1 MSQRVSR
8 ALATGAVCVGLLTA
22 ATGLATAAVPRS
34 GAAAAA
40 SATACS
46 GTVRITAFAFQP
58 AEVAPGGS
66 SPATLTAKNCTGTS
80 RTVSETWYGRFS
92 APTPGIPA
100 GCPVLDPFLRPVV
113 LAPHAKVA
121 TTTTYS
127 VPTGCTATQLAVTVT
142 VTDQTGA
149 VLAQQTA
156 DLRIG

>member
-8 ALATGAVCVGLLTA
+8 VLATGAVCFGLLTA
-22 ATGLATAAVPRS
+22 GAGVATAGVPR
-34 GAAAAA
+34 ANAPA
-40 SATACS
+40 ATACS
-46 GTVRITAFAFQP
+46 GTVRITAFAFHP

-66 SPATLTAKNCTGTS
+66 SPAALTAKNCTATS
-80 RTVSETWYGRFS
+80 QTVSETWYGRFS
-92 APTPGIPA
+92 APTAGFPT
-100 GCPVLDPFLRPVV
+100 GCPVLDPFLRSVV
-113 LAPHAKVA
+113 LAPRAKVT

-142 VTDQTGA
+142 VTDQTGT